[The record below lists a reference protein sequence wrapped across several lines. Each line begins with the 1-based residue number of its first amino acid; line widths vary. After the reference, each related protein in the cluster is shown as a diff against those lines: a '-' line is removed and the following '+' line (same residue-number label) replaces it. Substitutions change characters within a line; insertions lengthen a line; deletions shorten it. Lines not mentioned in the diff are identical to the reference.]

1 MHTRRARACTSL
13 AVACGW
19 VVLALV
25 AVSPSTWGQS
35 LPPGQP
41 VALPVENNHCECI
54 LPISRP
60 DDKFFLVVGSA
71 SLDAGPFRVTIQSEA
86 LDETAM
92 LPATMTSA
100 NKGQQEAAEIIENK
114 KKSSLPPL
122 LPPAPVFHSQS
133 EEFSA
138 SEYPPSDEPLRTR
151 NFFLFVKE
159 RDFYDP
165 QSYVTVSGELKGVG
179 RHCQVYVDRD
189 FGNPSS

>member
-1 MHTRRARACTSL
+1 MHTRRARAWTSL

-41 VALPVENNHCECI
+41 VALPVENNRCECI

-60 DDKFFLVVGSA
+60 ADKFFLFA
-71 SLDAGPFRVTIQSEA
+71 
-86 LDETAM
+86 
-92 LPATMTSA
+92 
-100 NKGQQEAAEIIENK
+100 
-114 KKSSLPPL
+114 
-122 LPPAPVFHSQS
+122 
-133 EEFSA
+133 
-138 SEYPPSDEPLRTR
+138 
-151 NFFLFVKE
+151 KE

-165 QSYVTVSGELKGVG
+165 QSYVTVPGELKGVG

-189 FGNPSS
+189 FGNPSSLQPRVDDIIGTFDHEVYPRACRSLGRAADVDRDGRFTILLT